1 MNRRNI
7 AFLLASM
14 LSLAVLLSVAW
25 AASAEEELKKLETD
39 RAAAVVKGD
48 VATLEKQTSDDYT
61 LINMNG
67 QMSDKS
73 QMVSAFKSGQTKLTS
88 DELSDMKVRVYGNT
102 AVITGK
108 ADVKGALGGRD
119 ATGQIMFTRVY
130 VKKGGQWQSVAFQQT
145 RVSNPN

>member
-1 MNRRNI
+1 MNQKSF
-7 AFLLASM
+7 AFLLASI
-14 LSLAVLLSVAW
+14 LSLAVLLSAAW

-73 QMVSAFKSGQTKLTS
+73 QMVNAFKTGQSKLTS

-108 ADVKGALGGRD
+108 ADVNGTLGGKD

-145 RVSNPN
+145 RVSNP

>member
-73 QMVSAFKSGQTKLTS
+73 KMVSAFKSGQTKLTS

-108 ADVKGALGGRD
+108 ADVKGTLGGRD